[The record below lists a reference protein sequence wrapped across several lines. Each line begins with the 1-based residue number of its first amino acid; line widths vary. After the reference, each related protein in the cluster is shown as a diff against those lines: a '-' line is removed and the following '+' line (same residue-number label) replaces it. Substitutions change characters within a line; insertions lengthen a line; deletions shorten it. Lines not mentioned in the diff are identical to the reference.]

1 MPDVEFIG
9 MLSCDPGFD
18 MNYGLVQPEET
29 VIVRAYS
36 DDSDDMMLMELRPR
50 FVVMFDPNL
59 EFLRRMEVLDP
70 LMALHIRPENLLGV
84 SKFESRT
91 APTDVFPD
99 VRGVQR
105 RTQVPVGIAKGEKC
119 VHTADRRTCGTLIC
133 HLTGPTA

>member
-1 MPDVEFIG
+1 
-9 MLSCDPGFD
+9 

-59 EFLRRMEVLDP
+59 EFLRRVEVSDRL
-70 LMALHIRPENLLGV
+70 LALHTPPENLPGV
-84 SKFESRT
+84 SKLESR
-91 APTDVFPD
+91 ASPTDVFPD

-105 RTQVPVGIAKGEKC
+105 RTQVLVGIAKGEKR
-119 VHTADRRTCGTLIC
+119 VHTAGRRARGTVVR
-133 HLTGPTA
+133 P

>member
-1 MPDVEFIG
+1 

-59 EFLRRMEVLDP
+59 EFLRRVEVSDRL
-70 LMALHIRPENLLGV
+70 LALYTPPE
-84 SKFESRT
+84 KTF
-91 APTDVFPD
+91 
-99 VRGVQR
+99 
-105 RTQVPVGIAKGEKC
+105 
-119 VHTADRRTCGTLIC
+119 
-133 HLTGPTA
+133 